1 MTEFHA
7 LPVDVLP
14 TNAVWRAILQ
24 RGPELYD
31 EYARM
36 PIGAHSPD
44 LQFILEHFRKVPCAG
59 KFVLVALEPHKR
71 WALGTLTGSRGNP
84 VVVQED
90 LIFDD
95 LAEAERY
102 VFRQRWKALTGTDPA
117 EDA

>member
-7 LPVDVLP
+7 PPIDELP
-14 TNAVWRAILQ
+14 TKSVWRAILQ

-36 PIGAHSPD
+36 PTGAHSPD
-44 LQFILEHFRKVPCAG
+44 LQFILQHFRKTPCAG
-59 KFVLVALEPHKR
+59 KFVLVALEPHKK
-71 WALGTLTGSRGNP
+71 WALGTLTGTRGDP
-84 VVVQED
+84 VIVQETVT
-90 LIFDD
+90 FDD

-102 VFRQRWKALTGTDPA
+102 VFRQRWIALTGIDPA